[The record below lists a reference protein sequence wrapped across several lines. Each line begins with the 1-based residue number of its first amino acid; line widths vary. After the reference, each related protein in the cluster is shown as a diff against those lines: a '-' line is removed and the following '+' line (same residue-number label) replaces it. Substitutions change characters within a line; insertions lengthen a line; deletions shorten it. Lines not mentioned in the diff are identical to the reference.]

1 MSKRIRVICLF
12 LSIGII
18 LYKSGKNYL
27 SMFAMRKK
35 MQKVMAVVLILALSM
50 VIFNTSCTRKI
61 GEDSIPF
68 LSFGLLTDKEAESKS
83 IYLNYWDVKNGKVHL
98 SKTPFYE
105 CYSNAFAFPV
115 FWSGGNTLYF
125 NHKIKQVSK
134 NIRIEIPLT
143 AEFSALE
150 SKIKI
155 FSYFELEKKEVS
167 EYILPPNVFPEDI
180 FHNNTINTSIVF
192 PQEDSIVVP
201 QGDISYLIF
210 TYPSLNPKDKQDVL
224 TKLFIVSIENNEAKP
239 IPIQTNQ
246 IYSLSTLSFPFKQ
259 GYAIVNGKLLLGGYI
274 VKDGSYN
281 RKWVVLSVNLA
292 DGKLD
297 VLISHNSSLGVFKQY
312 VIASGYLWKNNEY
325 QTEIVGVSCTAYEN
339 NNPISELRILKGS
352 PSKIEVYKD
361 GVLTDEIT
369 IERFNMNVFFP
380 NFASNE
386 K

>member
-12 LSIGII
+12 LSIGIT

-35 MQKVMAVVLILALSM
+35 MQKIIFLVLILVISM
-50 VIFNTSCTRKI
+50 AIFNTSCTRKI
-61 GEDSIPF
+61 SEDSIPF

-115 FWSGGNTLYF
+115 FWSGENMLYF

-134 NIRIEIPLT
+134 NIKIEIPLT
-143 AEFSALE
+143 AEFDSSE

-155 FSYFELEKKEVS
+155 FSKFELEKKEVS
-167 EYILPPNVFPEDI
+167 EYILQPNVFPEDI
-180 FHNNTINTSIVF
+180 FHNNTIDAGI
-192 PQEDSIVVP
+192 IVP
-201 QGDISYLIF
+201 QGDISYIIF
-210 TYPSLNPKDKQDVL
+210 TYPSLNPKDKQDML
-224 TKLFIVSIENNEAKP
+224 TKLFIVSIENNEVKP
-239 IPIQTNQ
+239 IPVQTNQ
-246 IYSLSTLSFPFKQ
+246 IYSLSTLFFPFEQ

-297 VLISHNSSLGVFKQY
+297 VLISHNSFLGVFKQY
-312 VIASGYLWKNNEY
+312 VIVYGYLWKNNVY

-361 GVLTDEIT
+361 GVLTDEII

-386 K
+386 KQ